1 MLNTNGS
8 KLEAALAACSVGGDR
23 WAAAQAFIAADI
35 PILTLKPGTKDPLDA
50 RTDREKA
57 HDANADGGVT
67 RSGIYAATVKKARL
81 EKYFTRIRAE
91 YGQDPNLGIV
101 PHLAGLVVIDTDTA
115 EQDAALRE
123 LATADTDEDPELYV
137 PTVQSPGAR
146 NNAGEWIH
154 SGGGH
159 YYYLV
164 DVEDLAEVGGE
175 FTLPGGAVVTIS
187 GRYYVLPPSV
197 REEGP
202 YRVTGPVRALSR
214 SPWLLTHIMAH
225 AIAEENKRKARQEA
239 ARERLLRREA
249 GLDELGQSV
258 SAWSDSH
265 SWDEILTTYEWR
277 RAAGKRDSKC
287 ACPVYTAPGDHD
299 SPKSATAHEDG
310 CTSDRVELENG
321 SGPLQIWT
329 SSRPPELMGQDR
341 WTKAQFVAAM
351 NGQTMGEFLQAW
363 GLVKPDVA
371 ADALALDVPIP
382 PKPAAAA
389 EPVATRNGSDHG
401 DLFGTVPTEGTEGNG
416 GNGPGTEGP
425 ETTSHQGERSGTEGN
440 GHEQAQTAPGGP
452 DDGNTGQER
461 STWAPADLAAIL
473 SGDYVP
479 PTPDLLPVYNGAGE
493 EVYRLIYPG
502 LVHSFH
508 GESES
513 GKSLV
518 LQAVSVELLHE
529 GLDVPYIDYESDAG
543 AIVDRLTQLGA
554 TAQEIVGHF
563 TYIRPEESLSSAMAF
578 GDWAELLSREFALV
592 VIDGVTDSFS
602 TFGLDSNSNDDVT
615 KWMRAFPRRL
625 ADHTGAGVAVIDH
638 VTKAKDNRGR
648 MAIGGQAKMA
658 GLTGAAYIVD
668 VRSPLG
674 RGRRGELVL
683 RIGKDRPGFIRGRL
697 PVPEE
702 QRTDRTEPVAIV
714 SVDSSAGLDHTEV
727 RFTAP
732 DPMVGAGAA
741 PANSKRRALA
751 RYMENLS
758 IALEETG
765 EVGMSRT
772 RLRTHVNGKASAV
785 QSALLELI
793 REGYVAGRGGEDPN
807 ERGVSL
813 VSVRKYRTAEDPF
826 LEPEAEPGTPL
837 EPLYYEDADGGGDD
851 AGEGSPEA
859 DPEPGD
865 EAGE

>member
-23 WAAAQAFIAADI
+23 WAAAQAYLAAGI
-35 PILTLKPGTKDPLDA
+35 PLLTLKPGTKDPLDV
-50 RTDREKA
+50 RTDPEKRN
-57 HDANADGGVT
+57 DAKEAGGVT
-67 RSGIYAATVKKARL
+67 RSGIYAATDKKARV
-81 EKYFTRIRAE
+81 EKYFTRIRAQ
-91 YGQDPNLGIV
+91 YGEDPNLGIV

-115 EQDAALRE
+115 AQDAALRE
-123 LATADTDEDPELYV
+123 LATAGTDEDPELYV
-137 PTVQSPGAR
+137 PTVKSPGAR
-146 NNAGEWIH
+146 NDAGEWIH

-164 DVEDLAEVGGE
+164 DVEDMAGVAGE
-175 FTLPGGAVVTIS
+175 FALPGDAMVTIS

-202 YRVTGPVRALSR
+202 YRVTGPVRRLSQA
-214 SPWLLTHIMAH
+214 PWLLTHIMAH

-239 ARERLLRREA
+239 ARQRLERRAA
-249 GLDELGQSV
+249 GLDDLGQTIT
-258 SAWSDSH
+258 AWNDCH
-265 SWDEILTTYEWR
+265 PWDEILTAYGWTLAPGR
-277 RAAGKRDSKC
+277 RDSKC

-310 CTSDRVELENG
+310 CVSDRVETEG
-321 SGPLQIWT
+321 ESGPLHIWT
-329 SSRPPELMGQDR
+329 SSRPPQLMGQDR

-351 NGQTMGEFLQAW
+351 NGQTMGEFLQQW
-363 GLVKPDVA
+363 GLVKPDA
-371 ADALALDVPIP
+371 TAESMSLGPAPATP
-382 PKPAAAA
+382 PTPA
-389 EPVATRNGSDHG
+389 EPVAERNGHDLHA
-401 DLFGTVPTEGTEGNG
+401 DLFASVPDEGTEGNG
-416 GNGPGTEGP
+416 GNGEGTDDP
-425 ETTSHQGERSGTEGN
+425 ETPSGQGERSGTEGN
-440 GHEQAQTAPGGP
+440 ATEETQAAPGGP

-461 STWAPADLAAIL
+461 STWASVDLAAIL
-473 SGDYVP
+473 SGEYVP
-479 PTPDLLPVYNGAGE
+479 PTPDLMPVFNGSGE

-513 GKSLV
+513 GKSLL
-518 LQAVSVELLHE
+518 LQAQAVQLLHE
-529 GLDVPYIDYESDAG
+529 GMDVLYIDYESDAG
-543 AIVDRLTQLGA
+543 AIVDRLQQLGA
-554 TAQEIVGHF
+554 AKAEILDHF
-563 TYIRPEESLSSAMAF
+563 TYVRPEESWASAMAKV
-578 GDWAELLSREFALV
+578 DAWELLSREFTLV
-592 VIDGVTDSFS
+592 VIDGVTDSFA

-615 KWMRAFPRRL
+615 KWMREFPRRI
-625 ADHTGAGVAVIDH
+625 ADLTGAGVAVIDH

-702 QRTDRTEPVAIV
+702 QRVDRTEPVAV
-714 SVDSSAGLDHTEV
+714 VTVDSSAGLDHTEV

-732 DPMVGAGAA
+732 DPMTGPGAA
-741 PANSKRRALA
+741 PANSKRLALS
-751 RYMENLS
+751 RYMEKVS
-758 IALEETG
+758 RALEDVG

-772 RLRTHVNGKASAV
+772 GLRTAV
-785 QSALLELI
+785 QGKTAVVNAAILELI
-793 REGYVAGRGGEDPN
+793 REGYLGGRDDKDPN

-813 VSVRKYRTAEDPF
+813 IVVRKYRAEEDPF
-826 LEPEAEPGTPL
+826 LEPEPGPGTPL
-837 EPLYYEDADGGGDD
+837 EPLYYADEDGGGE
-851 AGEGSPEA
+851 ASPEA
-859 DPEPGD
+859 DPEAGTDD
-865 EAGE
+865 EEGLE